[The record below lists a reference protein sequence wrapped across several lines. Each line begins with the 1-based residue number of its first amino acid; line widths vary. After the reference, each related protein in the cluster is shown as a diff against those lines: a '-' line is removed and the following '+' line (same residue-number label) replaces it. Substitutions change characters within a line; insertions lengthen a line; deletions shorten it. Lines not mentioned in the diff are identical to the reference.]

1 LGVWMTMSNRA
12 TVSRSHPAPS
22 PATLARFA
30 TPRSRTGDEG
40 IMRAAAKAWT
50 SGAAIIRKTYRYQL
64 LGPHG
69 LMS

>member
-1 LGVWMTMSNRA
+1 MSNRA

-40 IMRAAAKAWT
+40 IMRATAKAWIK
-50 SGAAIIRKTYRYQL
+50 SVKDNLQADRSLSACASASR
-64 LGPHG
+64 PA
-69 LMS
+69 

>member
-1 LGVWMTMSNRA
+1 MMSNRA

-30 TPRSRTGDEG
+30 TPRSRTGDDA

-50 SGAAIIRKTYRYQL
+50 SGAAII
-64 LGPHG
+64 
-69 LMS
+69 